1 MAKIDRAAVG
11 GILLPDE
18 VSETLLR
25 GAAETSLVER
35 YARTVPM
42 QAQNKVITEAEVGSG
57 NAFWVGEGARK
68 ETDAPAMTS
77 KSWTMSAAEL
87 AVIIPIDENVAD
99 DASVDLF
106 ELYKPAIE
114 TALAKKLDAAALTAI
129 DKPTAWGTLGT
140 DIIPNALVAGHGFE
154 EAQTP
159 TDANAELLDLISG
172 TGLVPGTPDGALQA
186 LEEDGYEPNGSVGYV
201 RFKARL
207 RGVKDA
213 DNRYIFGDAVEAG
226 VPASL
231 FGVPISFADSTVW
244 PTSGNNESH
253 LVMGDWS
260 QAVVGTRQGIRYKVF
275 DQGVI
280 TDGAGNVTYSLM
292 ENDMVAL
299 RVTRRVGFK
308 VIADDTADGETLA
321 AGEPFPFAAVQPYI
335 A

>member
-35 YARTVPM
+35 YARSIPM
-42 QAQNKVITEAEVGSG
+42 SAQNKVITEAEVGAG

-68 ETDAPAMTS
+68 QTDAPAMTS

-87 AVIIPIDENVAD
+87 AVIIPIDEDVAD

-114 TALAKKLDAAALTAI
+114 TALAKKLDAAALTGT

-140 DIIPNALVAGHGFE
+140 DIIPNAITASNAFE
-154 EAQTP
+154 EDADP
-159 TDANAELLDLISG
+159 TSAELLDLISG
-172 TGLVPGTPDGALQA
+172 TGAVPGTPDGALQA
-186 LEEDGYEPNGSVGYV
+186 LEEDGYEPNGSVAYI

-207 RGVKDA
+207 RGIKDL

-226 VPASL
+226 VPGSL
-231 FGVPISFADSTVW
+231 FGIPISFADSTVW
-244 PTSGNNESH
+244 PTSGPNESH

-260 QAVVGTRQGIRYKVF
+260 QAVVGNRKGIRYKMF

-321 AGEPFPFAAVQPYI
+321 AGEAFPFAVVQPAI